1 MPNQGL
7 IAYYKFD
14 EGSGLTTID
23 STGYGNN
30 GTLIG
35 NPTWTASVAPTNFT
49 NTNCLNFNGSSS
61 YVSIPKIPLTEKI
74 SISAWFKTS
83 VTTGN
88 RTIFG
93 ARATASSGDEI
104 VLWTGGSG
112 VQLWFIMHDLT
123 QYVTGGGSF
132 TPNAWNHVVGT
143 SNGSV
148 ISVYLNGVS
157 VATSSITGSYIDTR
171 TNTSPIWK
179 IGESTYDTLNTTWF
193 SGSID
198 DLRIYNRAL
207 TPAEITG
214 LYSGSIQPLAGAWS
228 VVRGNPNAVAVD
240 SSGNGN
246 NGTFV
251 NKPVG
256 SAPAPLIVAG
266 GMSMTFNGSS
276 QYVLLTDTAALKP
289 SQITLSAWVYITQLP
304 SGSYYIVERP
314 KNAYSSYI
322 LQIDSNGKLLLN
334 IGYTD
339 SSPYIK
345 TLSSSGTLSLN
356 TWHHVVGTYD
366 LTNMFV
372 YIDGVPT
379 STSFSSAILY
389 TNSTSGATGPR
400 IGVHDNGS
408 NLSGTFFKG
417 SIDDVRIYNRALSA
431 SEAATLATGDRGA
444 VDSALV
450 GWWKLDQA
458 PQSMIKGNPTAVA
471 IDSSG
476 NNNTG
481 TYIGSPSPCNAP
493 SALVYDKL
501 GTGVTF
507 NGSSQGVS
515 SQALGQYISTTLDVS
530 NLPSKTYAGWFYW
543 SSLDNNWQGMV
554 GQADGFDNSK
564 TTGLITDATN
574 KIGIYQAYGGGV
586 IGFIA
591 NAALAPTLNTWYHI
605 AGVIDNPN
613 NRIQLYI
620 NGSSVSSPSVPT
632 MASSSF
638 TTISNKV
645 GIGFMLG
652 GGSYK
657 FNGSV
662 DDVRIYNKALSQLEI
677 TDLASGNIGLT
688 DSTLKAWYKFN
699 TNKQS
704 KI

>member
-1 MPNQGL
+1 MSTGL
-7 IAYYKFD
+7 IGYWKLD

-74 SISAWFKTS
+74 SISAWFKS
-83 VTTGN
+83 GPYTGGSP
-88 RTIFG
+88 TIFG
-93 ARATASSGDEI
+93 ARSNGTNGNEI
-104 VLWTGGSG
+104 V
-112 VQLWFIMHDLT
+112 VQINGTNDVGLWFIMGDDT
-123 QYVTGGGSF
+123 QYQ
-132 TPNAWNHVVGT
+132 PHGT
-143 SNGSV
+143 F
-148 ISVYLNGVS
+148 
-157 VATSSITGSYIDTR
+157 ITGSWNHIVTTCDSISASVYINGSLKQSIPISGTINTR
-171 TNTSPIWK
+171 TNPSTAWM
-179 IGESTYDTLNTTWF
+179 IGHQQYDPSNNRWF

-214 LYSGSIQPLAGAWS
+214 LYSGSIQPLAGAWN
-228 VVRGNPNAVAVD
+228 VIRGNPTAVAID
-240 SSGNGN
+240 SSGNN
-246 NGTFV
+246 NTGTYI
-251 NKPVG
+251 G
-256 SAPAPLIVAG
+256 SPSPCNAPPALIYDKLGTGV
-266 GMSMTFNGSS
+266 TFNGTS
-276 QYVLLTDTAALKP
+276 QYVSASNVAFSGLTSLSLTAWYKTTETKVEQFLIYHNSTNANGFLMEMINSTFCTLSGQIGNGTTLVTVSEGGAISSNDGNWHHAAMTWDGTTIKIYRDGVFRNSQLLSGSLPTTTNGVGIGQGNTAAK
-289 SQITLSAWVYITQLP
+289 YF
-304 SGSYYIVERP
+304 
-314 KNAYSSYI
+314 N
-322 LQIDSNGKLLLN
+322 
-334 IGYTD
+334 
-339 SSPYIK
+339 
-345 TLSSSGTLSLN
+345 
-356 TWHHVVGTYD
+356 
-366 LTNMFV
+366 
-372 YIDGVPT
+372 
-379 STSFSSAILY
+379 
-389 TNSTSGATGPR
+389 
-400 IGVHDNGS
+400 
-408 NLSGTFFKG
+408 G
-417 SIDDVRIYNRALSA
+417 SIDDVRIYNRALTSG
-431 SEAATLATGDRGA
+431 EIATLASGSIGA
-444 VDSALV
+444 TDSSLIA
-450 GWWKLDQA
+450 WYKFNTNK
-458 PQSMIKGNPTAVA
+458 QSMIKGNPTAVA

-481 TYIGSPSPCNAP
+481 TYIANPSPCNAP

-543 SSLDNNWQGMV
+543 SSLANSWQGMV
-554 GQADGFDNSK
+554 GQADGFDNNK

-574 KIGIYQAYGGGV
+574 KISIYQAYGGV

-605 AGVIDNPN
+605 AGVIDKPN

-662 DDVRIYNKALSQLEI
+662 DDVRIYNKALSQAEI

-688 DSTLKAWYKFN
+688 DSTLNAWYKFN